1 VLSTAQRRRNPAP
14 LSYDQTPL
22 HVIVL
27 SGGVGPERV
36 VSLTSGR
43 EVAQALED
51 QGHRVENWVID
62 TDDPAALDA
71 LPREADVVFIA
82 LHGEYGEDGRVQRAL
97 AQRGFAYTGSGPQAS
112 ATAFDKLRT
121 KLVLE
126 RAGVPLADHVV
137 LPFPAAPRDLAHAL
151 RTAPRG
157 MTVVKPVRMGSSVG
171 VRICNGRGQLER
183 AIAEN
188 QRYKQPQL
196 IEEFVPGHELTVG
209 ILGTQAL
216 PVVEPVP
223 RLGTYDFQAK
233 YDPSAG
239 TDYRVDPEGIPFAV
253 RTRAQEVSLLAHS
266 ALGCSDVSR
275 VDLRYDPKADRLIVL
290 EVNTIPGMTPTSLL
304 PKGAEAVGV
313 AFGQLV
319 DTLCR
324 LAIGARA

>member
-1 VLSTAQRRRNPAP
+1 MLSTARRRRNASP
-14 LSYDQTPL
+14 LPFDPSPL
-22 HVIVL
+22 FVVVL

-51 QGHRVENWVID
+51 VGHRVENWVID
-62 TDDPAALDA
+62 TDDPAALDS

-97 AQRGFAYTGSGPQAS
+97 AERGFAYTGSGPQAS

-121 KLVLE
+121 KLVLQ
-126 RAGVPLADHVV
+126 RAGVPLAEHAV
-137 LPFPAAPRDLAHAL
+137 LPFPATPRDLSHAL
-151 RTAPRG
+151 RTAPKG

-183 AIAEN
+183 ALAEN
-188 QRYKQPQL
+188 ARYAQPQL
-196 IEEFVPGHELTVG
+196 IEEFVPGHELTCG
-209 ILGTQAL
+209 ILGERAL
-216 PVVEPVP
+216 PIVEPVP

-239 TDYRVDPEGIPFAV
+239 THYKVDPESIPFDV
-253 RTRAQEVSLLAHS
+253 RARAQEISLLTHS

-275 VDLRYDPKADRLIVL
+275 VDLRYDPRGERLVVL

-304 PKGAEAVGV
+304 PKGAEAVGLS
-313 AFGQLV
+313 FSDLV

-324 LAIGARA
+324 MAIGARA